1 MIEKLFAQE
10 APEIAS
16 GTVEIKAVAR
26 EPGSRAKVAV
36 FSADEHIDP
45 IGSCVG
51 QRGVRVSTVMS
62 EIGGEKIDLILWSED
77 ATKFI
82 ADALSPAR
90 TQGVVLNEAEHYA
103 TVTVAPDQ
111 QSLAIGRGGQNVR
124 LAAKLTGWRLDI
136 VSGEGETPVAVS
148 EEADVLTETPSEINS
163 QEDGGHAN
171 E

>member
-1 MIEKLFAQE
+1 M
-10 APEIAS
+10 
-16 GTVEIKAVAR
+16 
-26 EPGSRAKVAV
+26 
-36 FSADEHIDP
+36 
-45 IGSCVG
+45 
-51 QRGVRVSTVMS
+51 
-62 EIGGEKIDLILWSED
+62 
-77 ATKFI
+77 
-82 ADALSPAR
+82 
-90 TQGVVLNEAEHYA
+90 VLNEAEHYA